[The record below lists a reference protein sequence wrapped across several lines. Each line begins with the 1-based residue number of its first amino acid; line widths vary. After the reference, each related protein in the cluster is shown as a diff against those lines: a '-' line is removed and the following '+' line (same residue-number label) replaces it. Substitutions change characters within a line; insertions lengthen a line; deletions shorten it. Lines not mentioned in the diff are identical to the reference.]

1 MATVGFRLGVNVGP
15 SGVET
20 PHIGLEGRWIGEQ
33 FLYSGAVGGVVEEA
47 GFQRLYSR
55 QNRKIGSKPFCHF
68 NFIFQSSGLMAQNFS
83 ASSLVTSC
91 R

>member
-33 FLYSGAVGGVVEEA
+33 FLHSGAICGVVEKA
-47 GFQRLYSR
+47 GFQ
-55 QNRKIGSKPFCHF
+55 
-68 NFIFQSSGLMAQNFS
+68 
-83 ASSLVTSC
+83 
-91 R
+91 